1 MQADGKPLTTT
12 SKSFRMYRMKQ
23 STPRYRLEGKTFH
36 LLTVVRYVGPSLWEC
51 LCQCGRL
58 KNVRTQNLLNG
69 RTKSCGCWRLEV
81 SKSRAAH
88 WDTFVSP
95 DITTKYPRTSMLSY
109 LELVE
114 LVHNKVITGVKPER
128 INAAS
133 IDVTLGPVIFVERP
147 QANAKVVDLSAHP
160 RQYPEFDEVTM
171 GDGGFVLHPGC
182 FLLAS
187 TVEVFNLPNYI
198 QADYFL
204 NSSLARAGL
213 THALAG
219 FCDPGWHGS
228 NLTLELKN
236 WTEWTSLRIRP
247 GMKIGQV
254 EFNRVTPVPEHRSY
268 STIGS
273 YNNSQGVTVR

>member
-1 MQADGKPLTTT
+1 MKP
-12 SKSFRMYRMKQ
+12 

-36 LLTVVRYVGPSLWEC
+36 RLTVTRYVGPSLWEC
-51 LCQCGRL
+51 LCQCGRI
-58 KNVRTQNLLNG
+58 KHVRTQNLLNG
-69 RTKSCGCWRLEV
+69 RTKSCGCWKLEV
-81 SKSRAAH
+81 SKHRAAH
-88 WDTFVSP
+88 WDKFVPP
-95 DITTKYPRTSMLSY
+95 DIETNYPRTTMRSY

-133 IDVTLGPVIFVERP
+133 IDVTLGPVIYVERP
-147 QANAKVVDLSAHP
+147 QAKSGVVDLAATP
-160 RQYPEFDEVTM
+160 RQYPEFDEITM
-171 GDGGFVLHPGC
+171 GDDGFVLHPGC

-198 QADYFL
+198 ETNYYL

-213 THALAG
+213 NHALAG
-219 FCDPGWHGS
+219 LGDPGWHGS

-236 WTEWTSLRIRP
+236 WTEWTWLRIRP

-254 EFNRVTPVPEHRSY
+254 VFNRVTPVPEHRSY
-268 STIGS
+268 GAVGS